1 MLVACL
7 PAQLDR
13 FRHHPSVIYTELPAA
28 CFVFM
33 RRIAELRQS
42 VWVMYCALT
51 GVAVPVFIVLGIGSI
66 VATGVAF
73 FIIGW
78 LARIWV
84 VAIALRL
91 ATVNI
96 QHIGIHG
103 NRRKSQMHIQPLT
116 LSLLPE
122 TFAVC
127 RLETEDSVP
136 QWALSGPFLSMTHTS
151 EELSLVCPASR
162 IPRETE
168 IRADRSWR
176 CFKLHGPIPF
186 SLTGILNSVTVPL
199 AQANIG
205 YLCHLNLRY

>member
-1 MLVACL
+1 
-7 PAQLDR
+7 
-13 FRHHPSVIYTELPAA
+13 
-28 CFVFM
+28 
-33 RRIAELRQS
+33 
-42 VWVMYCALT
+42 VMSCALT
-51 GVAVPVFIVLGIGSI
+51 GMAVPVFIVLSMDSI
-66 VATGVAF
+66 AATGVAI
-73 FIIGW
+73 FITGW
-78 LARIWV
+78 LVWIWV
-84 VAIALRL
+84 VAMALRL

-96 QHIGIHG
+96 QQIGIHV
-103 NRRKSQMHIQPLT
+103 NRRKSQMHIHPLT

-127 RLETEDSVP
+127 RLETEDAVP

-162 IPRETE
+162 IPLETE

-199 AQANIG
+199 AQANIDIFAIST
-205 YLCHLNLRY
+205 YDTDHVLVQEHNLQSAIHALREAGHTLQTDS